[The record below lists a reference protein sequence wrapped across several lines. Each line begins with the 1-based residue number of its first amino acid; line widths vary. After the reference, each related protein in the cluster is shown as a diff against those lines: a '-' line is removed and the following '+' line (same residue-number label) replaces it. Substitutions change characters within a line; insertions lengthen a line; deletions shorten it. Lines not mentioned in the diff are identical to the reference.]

1 MKLHIVKALG
11 TFHGLFGIF
20 VLVFLWASYSQG
32 FFDDIGIGHT
42 VLKVTGSA
50 VGAILLVLCMW
61 ASWRNPALAALYA
74 WLSLATF
81 VVTASGDELYLHGVQ
96 GFSNLISTFYV
107 AVAVRAAAALSI
119 GLLVKNAMS
128 ATDAA

>member
-1 MKLHIVKALG
+1 MKLYIVKALG

-32 FFDDIGIGHT
+32 FFDDIGIGRT

-74 WLSLATF
+74 WLSPLWAYSVEKLCF
-81 VVTASGDELYLHGVQ
+81 EMSGDFICDLSGIAYCLYEGVAE
-96 GFSNLISTFYV
+96 V
-107 AVAVRAAAALSI
+107 A
-119 GLLVKNAMS
+119 
-128 ATDAA
+128 